1 MKRLATLPTARI
13 DPAQKISFTYKNK
26 LYEGFR
32 GDTIAT
38 ALYSAISGTKV
49 RRDLAMTGE
58 VTLRGRV
65 LPIGGLKE
73 KALAALRVGIP
84 NVIIP
89 EQNQKELVEIPE
101 DIRRRMK
108 FHPVK
113 DMDEVIGLAFK
124 KPEKMKL
131 LVPRKATSFHP
142 SLHHH
147 HPQHTQYELN
157 LNKWV

>member
-1 MKRLATLPTARI
+1 
-13 DPAQKISFTYKNK
+13 
-26 LYEGFR
+26 
-32 GDTIAT
+32 
-38 ALYSAISGTKV
+38 
-49 RRDLAMTGE
+49 MTGE

-73 KALAALRVGIP
+73 KALAALRVGVP

-124 KPEKMKL
+124 KPEKVKR
-131 LVPRKATSFHP
+131 RKIRRAAA
-142 SLHHH
+142 
-147 HPQHTQYELN
+147 
-157 LNKWV
+157 

>member
-1 MKRLATLPTARI
+1 VKKDFFDQTDI
-13 DPAQKISFTYKNK
+13 HIHVPAGAIPKDGPSAGI
-26 LYEGFR
+26 
-32 GDTIAT
+32 TIAT
-38 ALYSAISGTKV
+38 ALYSVISGKKV

-73 KALAALRVGIP
+73 KALAALRVGIL

-101 DIRRRMK
+101 DIRKRMK

-124 KPEKMKL
+124 KPDKVKR
-131 LVPRKATSFHP
+131 RKNRRAAA
-142 SLHHH
+142 
-147 HPQHTQYELN
+147 
-157 LNKWV
+157 